1 MKQDPISKP
10 AYVARVL
17 NFYLRL
23 AETPT
28 KYSRIDKQLAQE
40 LYDKQIALDE
50 VEAAMI
56 LATGRRLMRSAAT
69 PKLGPIRSL
78 HYFLPLIEEI
88 RSAHISA
95 GYIEYLR
102 RKMAT
107 LEQRGQIR
115 PYKS

>member
-1 MKQDPISKP
+1 MKQNSISKP
-10 AYVARVL
+10 RYVARVL
-17 NFYLRL
+17 SLYTGL

-28 KYSRIDKQLAQE
+28 KSSRIDKRLAEE

-56 LATGRRLMRSAAT
+56 LATGRRLMRCADAPT
-69 PKLGPIRSL
+69 LGPIRSL

-88 RSAHISA
+88 RSAPISA
-95 GYIEYLR
+95 DYIEYLR

-115 PYKS
+115 PYKT